1 MARKARIVTIND
13 KPYRFSK
20 FEMELIESHGITA
33 GMVSKRVKD
42 GWELHEAMDAP
53 EGTRLSE
60 YREKKTIE
68 RLEQARLERKLE
80 RKQKKEAELRRK
92 KPHLFN
98 VPQKHPR
105 GRYACYLMENDI
117 FVKVKKQIMTDNAR
131 KEYLNQFFGSK
142 RYLYQDNE
150 RVAHI
155 HVVNGTYYFHGHIVP
170 GWQGV
175 KKTFD
180 TAEELETYIKQHG
193 LEYEEQKQLTLFQRR
208 WK

>member
-80 RKQKKEAELRRK
+80 RERKKEAELRRK

-98 VPQKHPR
+98 
-105 GRYACYLMENDI
+105 
-117 FVKVKKQIMTDNAR
+117 
-131 KEYLNQFFGSK
+131 
-142 RYLYQDNE
+142 
-150 RVAHI
+150 
-155 HVVNGTYYFHGHIVP
+155 GTYPCSERHLLLSWAYR
-170 GWQGV
+170 
-175 KKTFD
+175 
-180 TAEELETYIKQHG
+180 ARLA
-193 LEYEEQKQLTLFQRR
+193 RR
-208 WK
+208 EKDI